1 MQSMKGFGVRAAG
14 CAAAL
19 VTLAGC
25 QTGSAFRDPLA
36 RMNPDM
42 QAVVV
47 AYQAL
52 GAQPV
57 HALTVQQARSQPTLM
72 DAAHTVEQS
81 QTGRPFTQSAF
92 VRTTDMSVP
101 GAASALAARLYDP
114 APGHPGQPIIL
125 FFHGG
130 GGVIGSLDSNDAS
143 ARALA
148 SQAKAMVLSVAYRL
162 APEAPFPAAQDDGMA
177 AYRWLLDNAGTL
189 GADRRRIAVAGESV
203 GATIAIDT
211 AVAARDARIKLPVHE
226 LLIEPV
232 VSPDTQTRS
241 EIANQNTFPF
251 SRADEEWSFRNW
263 AARPSDLVDPRIDLL
278 GYGDL
283 HGLPTT
289 TIISSEMD
297 PLESDGTTITQK
309 LQVSGVDV
317 TRVEYQGTANG
328 FFGMGNVVARSKEA
342 EAFAAAALATT
353 FDKIGAPPAPTR
365 AAYPS
370 GRGRSRVVRHHAWHP
385 PKGS

>member
-1 MQSMKGFGVRAAG
+1 MQSIKAFGVRAAG

-19 VTLAGC
+19 ITLAGC

-47 AYQAL
+47 AYQSL

-57 HALTVQQARSQPTLM
+57 HTLSVQQARSQPTLM
-72 DAAHTVEQS
+72 DAAHAVEQA
-81 QTGRPFTQSAF
+81 QTGRLQSAY
-92 VRTTDMSVP
+92 VKTTDMSVP
-101 GAASALAARLYDP
+101 GAAGPLAARLYDP
-114 APGHPGQPIIL
+114 APGHRGQPIVL
-125 FFHGG
+125 YFHGG

-162 APEAPFPAAQDDGMA
+162 APEAPFPAAQDDGFT

-189 GADRRRIAVAGESV
+189 GVDRRRIAVAGESV
-203 GATIAIDT
+203 GATIAIDIS
-211 AVAARDARIKLPVHE
+211 VAARDARIKLPVHE

-241 EIANQNTFPF
+241 EIANQNTVPF

-263 AARPSDLVDPRIDLL
+263 VSSPADLADPRIDLL
-278 GYGDL
+278 DHADL

-297 PLESDGTTITQK
+297 PLESDGTTVTQK

-317 TRVEYQGTANG
+317 TRIEYQGTANG
-328 FFGMGNVVARSKEA
+328 FFGMGNVVARAKEG
-342 EAFAAAALATT
+342 EAFAANALDTT
-353 FDKIGAPPAPTR
+353 FDKIGAPPAPSR
-365 AAYPS
+365 ASYRP
-370 GRGRSRVVRHHAWHP
+370 GRGRTVHHHAWHR

>member
-1 MQSMKGFGVRAAG
+1 
-14 CAAAL
+14 
-19 VTLAGC
+19 
-25 QTGSAFRDPLA
+25 
-36 RMNPDM
+36 MNPDM

-47 AYQAL
+47 AYQSL

-57 HALTVQQARSQPTLM
+57 STLSVQQARSQPTLM
-72 DAAHTVEQS
+72 DAARAVEQA

-92 VRTTDMSVP
+92 VKTTDMSVP
-101 GAASALAARLYDP
+101 GAAGPLAARLYDP
-114 APGHPGQPIIL
+114 APGHRGQPIIL
-125 FFHGG
+125 YFHGG
-130 GGVIGSLDSNDAS
+130 GGVIGSVDSNDAS

-162 APEAPFPAAQDDGMA
+162 APEAPFPAAQDDGFA
-177 AYRWLLDNAGTL
+177 AYRWLLDRAGTL

-203 GATIAIDT
+203 GATIAIDI

-241 EIANQNTFPF
+241 EIANQNTIPF
-251 SRADEEWSFRNW
+251 SRADEMWSFRNW
-263 AARPSDLVDPRIDLL
+263 VASPADLADPRIDLL
-278 GYGDL
+278 DHADL

-297 PLESDGTTITQK
+297 PVESDGTTVTQK

-317 TRVEYQGTANG
+317 TRIEYQGTANG
-328 FFGMGNVVARSKEA
+328 FFGMGNVVARAKEG
-342 EAFAAAALATT
+342 EAFAANALDIT
-353 FDKIGAPPAPTR
+353 FDKIGAPAASR
-365 AAYPS
+365 AEYRP
-370 GRGRSRVVRHHAWHP
+370 GRGRAVRHHRWHP